1 MPRDAKPDGQVD
13 LFLPQLTALPLRDQ
27 RETMERPFFSLSKR
41 KRLKPIDYIS
51 PDGKITVHV
60 SANSEYG
67 LATIYDL
74 DILIYCA
81 SVLIEHKR
89 RGAND
94 IPQTLNIVPYDM
106 LKTLKRDVGGRAYEL
121 LGNALDRLQ
130 STTVKT
136 NIRSGDAVE
145 TTFSWID
152 SHSQIRD
159 RSGQIR
165 GMRITVAKW
174 FYDGVLMDGGVLAI
188 DPAYF
193 SLTGGRER
201 WLYRVARKHAGGAG
215 ADGFAISMP
224 TLFEKSGAEGDY
236 RRFKFEMAKIVKEN
250 ALPGYALA
258 LETRGNGEP
267 LVRMTRRDTAPSA
280 AIAETTPPS
289 PAPGSAEAN
298 GQKRTPAI
306 RAAAEAKSAVDD
318 SQPTMAFPDSGH
330 IAHTAFG
337 AIARA
342 SLPSPQRDHGLVAD
356 DFRQFLRQKQIA
368 FDAPNIT
375 RIFATF
381 CAKQRAVV

>member
-1 MPRDAKPDGQVD
+1 MAQDFREDGQVD

-41 KRLKPIDYIS
+41 KRLKPIDYVS
-51 PDGKITVHV
+51 PDRKVTVHV
-60 SANSEYG
+60 TANSEYG

-94 IPQTLNIVPYDM
+94 IPQTLHVVPYDM
-106 LKTLKRDVGGRAYEL
+106 LKTLKREVGGRAYEL

-152 SHSQIRD
+152 SHSQLKD
-159 RSGQIR
+159 RAGNVR
-165 GMRITVAKW
+165 GMRITLAKW

-201 WLYRVARKHAGGAG
+201 WLYRVARKHAGGSG
-215 ADGFAISMP
+215 NDGFAISMP
-224 TLFEKSGAEGDY
+224 TLFEKSGADGDY
-236 RRFKFEMAKIVKEN
+236 RRFKFEMAKI
-250 ALPGYALA
+250 ARADGLPGYSLELEQREDAEPFLRMRRREREKPLA
-258 LETRGNGEP
+258 DDSVG
-267 LVRMTRRDTAPSA
+267 
-280 AIAETTPPS
+280 PS
-289 PAPGSAEAN
+289 PSPPVAG
-298 GQKRTPAI
+298 K
-306 RAAAEAKSAVDD
+306 AA
-318 SQPTMAFPDSGH
+318 QPTDLLSSEPVVAFPISGH
-330 IAHTAFG
+330 IAHSAFG

-356 DFRQFLRQKQIA
+356 DFRVFLRQRDIA
-368 FDAPNIT
+368 LDAKNVAQ
-375 RIFATF
+375 IFATF
-381 CAKQRAVV
+381 CSKQRPAS

>member
-1 MPRDAKPDGQVD
+1 MAQDLREDRQVD

-51 PDGKITVHV
+51 PDRKVTVHV

-89 RGAND
+89 RGSND
-94 IPQTLNIVPYDM
+94 IPQTLHIVPYDM
-106 LKTLKRDVGGRAYEL
+106 LRTLKRDIGGRAYEL

-136 NIRSGDAVE
+136 NLRSGDAVE

-152 SHSQIRD
+152 SYSQMKD
-159 RSGQIR
+159 KSGNIR
-165 GMRITVAKW
+165 GMRITLAKW
-174 FYDGVLMDGGVLAI
+174 FYDGVLMEGGVLAI

-215 ADGFAISMP
+215 TDGFAISMP

-236 RRFKFEMAKIVKEN
+236 RRFKFEMAKIAREN
-250 ALPGYALA
+250 ALPGYSLD
-258 LETRGNGEP
+258 LELRDSAEP
-267 LVRMTRRDTAPSA
+267 FLRMTRREKLPNEDSLKPSPPLPAVPSA
-280 AIAETTPPS
+280 QSTTSATSAAS
-289 PAPGSAEAN
+289 PAIE
-298 GQKRTPAI
+298 
-306 RAAAEAKSAVDD
+306 
-318 SQPTMAFPDSGH
+318 FPSSGH

-342 SLPSPQRDHGLVAD
+342 NLPSPQRDHGFVAD
-356 DFRQFLRQKQIA
+356 DFRNFLRNREIA
-368 FDAPNIT
+368 FDAKNIT
-375 RIFATF
+375 QIFATF
-381 CAKQRAVV
+381 CGKQRAVS

>member
-1 MPRDAKPDGQVD
+1 MSQDQREDNQVD

-41 KRLKPIDYIS
+41 KRLKPIDYVS

-81 SVLIEHKR
+81 SVLMEHKR
-89 RGAND
+89 RGSNE
-94 IPQTLNIVPYDM
+94 IPQTLHVVPYDM

-121 LGNALDRLQ
+121 LGNTLDRLQ

-152 SHSQIRD
+152 SYSQIRD

-165 GMRITVAKW
+165 GMRITLAKW
-174 FYDGVLMDGGVLAI
+174 FYDGVLMEGGVLAI

-193 SLTGGRER
+193 SMTGGRER

-236 RRFKFEMAKIVKEN
+236 RRFKFEMAKIAKEN
-250 ALPGYALA
+250 SLPGYS
-258 LETRGNGEP
+258 LELESRRDAEP
-267 LVRMTRRDTAPSA
+267 LLRMTRRAQEVTTDQPASLQPPAPQQPAPRQSPKTAPT
-280 AIAETTPPS
+280 IAES
-289 PAPGSAEAN
+289 PIE
-298 GQKRTPAI
+298 
-306 RAAAEAKSAVDD
+306 
-318 SQPTMAFPDSGH
+318 FPRKGH

-342 SLPSPQRDHGLVAD
+342 NLPSPQRDHGIVAD
-356 DFRQFLRQKQIA
+356 EFRAFLLQREIA
-368 FDAPNIT
+368 FAATNIT
-375 RIFATF
+375 QIFATF
-381 CAKQRAVV
+381 CAKQRTAA

>member
-1 MPRDAKPDGQVD
+1 MAQDFREDGQVD

-41 KRLKPIDYIS
+41 KRLKPIDYVS
-51 PDGKITVHV
+51 PDRKITVHV
-60 SANSEYG
+60 TANSEYG

-94 IPQTLNIVPYDM
+94 IPQTLHVVPYDM
-106 LKTLKRDVGGRAYEL
+106 LKTLKREVGGRAYEL

-152 SHSQIRD
+152 SHSQLKD
-159 RSGQIR
+159 RAGNVR
-165 GMRITVAKW
+165 GMRITLAKW

-201 WLYRVARKHAGGAG
+201 WLYRVARKHAGGSG
-215 ADGFAISMP
+215 SDGFAISMP
-224 TLFEKSGAEGDY
+224 TLFEKSGADGDY
-236 RRFKFEMAKIVKEN
+236 RRFKFEMAKIARAD
-250 ALPGYALA
+250 ALPGYSLELEQREDAEPFLRMRRREREKALPDDDA
-258 LETRGNGEP
+258 VL
-267 LVRMTRRDTAPSA
+267 PS
-280 AIAETTPPS
+280 PS
-289 PAPGSAEAN
+289 PAG
-298 GQKRTPAI
+298 K
-306 RAAAEAKSAVDD
+306 AA
-318 SQPTMAFPDSGH
+318 QPTGLLSSEPVVPFPPSGH
-330 IAHTAFG
+330 IAHSAFG

-342 SLPSPQRDHGLVAD
+342 NLPSPQRDHGLVAD
-356 DFRQFLRQKQIA
+356 EFRSFLKQRDIGL
-368 FDAPNIT
+368 DAKNIT
-375 RIFATF
+375 QIFATF
-381 CAKQRAVV
+381 CSKQRAAS

>member
-1 MPRDAKPDGQVD
+1 MPHDEREDSQVD
-13 LFLPQLTALPLRDQ
+13 LFLPQLTTLPLRDQ

-41 KRLKPIDYIS
+41 KRLKPIDYVS
-51 PDGKITVHV
+51 PDRKITVHV

-94 IPQTLNIVPYDM
+94 IPQTLHVVPYDM

-152 SHSQIRD
+152 SYSQIRD

-165 GMRITVAKW
+165 GMRITLAKW
-174 FYDGVLMDGGVLAI
+174 FYDGVLMEGGVLAI

-250 ALPGYALA
+250 ALPGYSLA
-258 LETRGNGEP
+258 LETKDNSEP
-267 LVRMTRRDTAPSA
+267 LVRMTRRAKDPSA
-280 AIAETTPPS
+280 TEVGTSPAPS
-289 PAPGSAEAN
+289 PAPAHHLDRPAPLERAKAATPGA
-298 GQKRTPAI
+298 RTESTI
-306 RAAAEAKSAVDD
+306 
-318 SQPTMAFPDSGH
+318 AFPDSGH

-356 DFRQFLRQKQIA
+356 EFRTFLRQRGIA
-368 FDAPNIT
+368 FDASNIT
-375 RIFATF
+375 QIFATF
-381 CAKQRAVV
+381 CARQRAAS

>member
-1 MPRDAKPDGQVD
+1 MPAKKDRSEENQVD
-13 LFLPQLTALPLRDQ
+13 LFLPQLTTLPLRDQ

-41 KRLKPIDYIS
+41 KRLKPIDYVS
-51 PDGKITVHV
+51 PDRKVTVHV

-94 IPQTLNIVPYDM
+94 IPQTLHIVPYDM
-106 LKTLKRDVGGRAYEL
+106 LTTLKRDVGGRAYEL

-145 TTFSWID
+145 TTFSWLD
-152 SHSQIRD
+152 SYSQLKD
-159 RSGQIR
+159 RNGQVR
-165 GMRITVAKW
+165 GMRITLAKW
-174 FYDGVLMDGGVLAI
+174 FYDGVLMEGGVLAI
-188 DPAYF
+188 DPTYF

-215 ADGFAISMP
+215 AEGFAISMP

-236 RRFKFEMAKIVKEN
+236 RRFKFEMTKIAREN
-250 ALPGYALA
+250 GLPGYL
-258 LETRGNGEP
+258 LELVQREGAEP
-267 LVRMTRRDTAPSA
+267 MLRMVRREAEASAPPLPSSAQPEAPRRSAASSAADTAP
-280 AIAETTPPS
+280 
-289 PAPGSAEAN
+289 PARFPEN
-298 GQKRTPAI
+298 GPI
-306 RAAAEAKSAVDD
+306 
-318 SQPTMAFPDSGH
+318 GYG
-330 IAHTAFG
+330 AFG

-342 SLPSPQRDHGLVAD
+342 NLPAPQRDHGAVAD
-356 DFRQFLRQKQIA
+356 DFRAFLKSREIA
-368 FDAPNIT
+368 FDAKNIT
-375 RIFATF
+375 SIFATF
-381 CAKQRAVV
+381 CSKQRAAA

>member
-1 MPRDAKPDGQVD
+1 MPQDFREDGQVD

-41 KRLKPIDYIS
+41 KRLKPIDYVS
-51 PDGKITVHV
+51 PDKKITVHV

-89 RGAND
+89 RGTND
-94 IPQTLNIVPYDM
+94 IPQTLHVVPYDM
-106 LKTLKRDVGGRAYEL
+106 LRTLKREVGGRAYDL

-152 SHSQIRD
+152 SYSQLKD
-159 RSGQIR
+159 RSGSVR
-165 GMRITVAKW
+165 GMRITLAKW

-215 ADGFAISMP
+215 TDGFAISMP

-236 RRFKFEMAKIVKEN
+236 RRFKFEMSKIAREN
-250 ALPGYALA
+250 ALPGYALEIE
-258 LETRGNGEP
+258 LRGDAEP
-267 LVRMTRRDTAPSA
+267 FLRMTRRERELSEEATKPS
-280 AIAETTPPS
+280 PS
-289 PAPGSAEAN
+289 PAPPSAMPPAQRSPAEDEAV
-298 GQKRTPAI
+298 I
-306 RAAAEAKSAVDD
+306 E
-318 SQPTMAFPDSGH
+318 FPGSGH
-330 IAHTAFG
+330 IAHSAFG

-342 SLPSPQRDHGLVAD
+342 NLPSPQRDHGLVAD
-356 DFRQFLRQKQIA
+356 DFRGFLRQREIA
-368 FDAPNIT
+368 FNAKNIT
-375 RIFATF
+375 QIFATF
-381 CAKQRAVV
+381 CSKQRPAG

>member
-1 MPRDAKPDGQVD
+1 MVSKKVGRDDSQVD

-41 KRLKPIDYIS
+41 KRLKPIDYVS
-51 PDGKITVHV
+51 PDGKVTVHV

-74 DILIYCA
+74 DVLIYCA

-89 RGAND
+89 RGVND
-94 IPQTLNIVPYDM
+94 IPQTLHVVPYDM
-106 LKTLKRDVGGRAYEL
+106 LSTLKRDVGGRAYEL

-152 SHSQIRD
+152 SHSQLKD
-159 RSGQIR
+159 RNGQVR
-165 GMRITVAKW
+165 GMRITLAKW
-174 FYDGVLMDGGVLAI
+174 FYDGVLMEGGVLAI

-215 ADGFAISMP
+215 PDGFSISMP
-224 TLFEKSGAEGDY
+224 TLYEKSGAEGDY
-236 RRFKFEMAKIVKEN
+236 RRFKFEMTKIAREN
-250 ALPGYALA
+250 SLPGYS
-258 LETRGNGEP
+258 LELLQRDSGEP
-267 LVRMTRRDTAPSA
+267 LLRMAKRALD
-280 AIAETTPPS
+280 EVPS
-289 PAPGSAEAN
+289 PSPSSGFAPTADASNPG
-298 GQKRTPAI
+298 TV
-306 RAAAEAKSAVDD
+306 AAEEEPVSFPLQG
-318 SQPTMAFPDSGH
+318 SIAFG
-330 IAHTAFG
+330 AFG

-342 SLPSPQRDHGLVAD
+342 NLPPPQRDHEAVAN
-356 DFRQFLRQKQIA
+356 DFRNFLRSRDIA
-368 FDAPNIT
+368 FDASNIT
-375 RIFATF
+375 QIFATF
-381 CAKQRAVV
+381 CTKQRAAI

>member
-1 MPRDAKPDGQVD
+1 MSQDQRDENQVD

-41 KRLKPIDYIS
+41 KRLKPIDYVS

-81 SVLIEHKR
+81 SVLMEHKR
-89 RGAND
+89 RGSNA
-94 IPQTLNIVPYDM
+94 IPQTLHVVPYDM
-106 LKTLKRDVGGRAYEL
+106 LKTLKRDVGGRAYDL
-121 LGNALDRLQ
+121 LGNTLDRLQ

-152 SHSQIRD
+152 SYSQIRD
-159 RSGQIR
+159 RSGHIR
-165 GMRITVAKW
+165 GMRITLAKW
-174 FYDGVLMDGGVLAI
+174 FYDGVLMEGGVLAI

-193 SLTGGRER
+193 SMTGGRER

-236 RRFKFEMAKIVKEN
+236 RRFKFEMAKIAKEN
-250 ALPGYALA
+250 ALPGYS
-258 LETRGNGEP
+258 LELEQRRETEP
-267 LVRMTRRDTAPSA
+267 LLRMTRRAQEAPSPRQPHKA
-280 AIAETTPPS
+280 ATVVEDAQIEFP
-289 PAPGSAEAN
+289 
-298 GQKRTPAI
+298 
-306 RAAAEAKSAVDD
+306 RA
-318 SQPTMAFPDSGH
+318 GH
-330 IAHTAFG
+330 IGHTAFG

-342 SLPSPQRDHGLVAD
+342 NLPTPQRDHGKVGD
-356 DFRQFLRQKQIA
+356 EFRAFLLQREIA
-368 FDAPNIT
+368 FDAKNIT
-375 RIFATF
+375 QIFATF
-381 CAKQRAVV
+381 CSKQRAVA

>member
-1 MPRDAKPDGQVD
+1 MQQDGRDDGQVD
-13 LFLPQLTALPLRDQ
+13 LFLPQLTALPLKDQ

-41 KRLKPIDYIS
+41 KRLKPIDYVS
-51 PDGKITVHV
+51 PDRKITVHV

-81 SVLIEHKR
+81 SVLMEHKR
-89 RGAND
+89 RGSND
-94 IPQTLNIVPYDM
+94 IPQTLHVVPYDM
-106 LKTLKRDVGGRAYEL
+106 LKTLKREVGGRAYDL

-152 SHSQIRD
+152 SHSQLKD
-159 RSGQIR
+159 RTGNVR
-165 GMRITVAKW
+165 GMRITLAKW
-174 FYDGVLMDGGVLAI
+174 FFDGVLMEGGVLTI

-215 ADGFAISMP
+215 AEGFAISMP

-236 RRFKFEMAKIVKEN
+236 RRFKFEMAKITKEN
-250 ALPGYALA
+250 ALPGYS
-258 LETRGNGEP
+258 LELLSRDGAEP
-267 LVRMTRRDTAPSA
+267 MIRMIKREHELSDESGKEA
-280 AIAETTPPS
+280 AINNGS
-289 PAPGSAEAN
+289 PAPSRAKNNVSEP
-298 GQKRTPAI
+298 TETFPA
-306 RAAAEAKSAVDD
+306 
-318 SQPTMAFPDSGH
+318 SGH
-330 IAHTAFG
+330 IGHSAFG

-342 SLPSPQRDHGLVAD
+342 NLPSPQKDHGVVAD
-356 DFRQFLRQKQIA
+356 EFRSFLKRREIA
-368 FDAPNIT
+368 FDANNIT
-375 RIFATF
+375 QIFATF
-381 CAKQRAVV
+381 CSKQRPVT

>member
-1 MPRDAKPDGQVD
+1 MPEDQREDSQVD
-13 LFLPQLTALPLRDQ
+13 FFLPQLTALPLRDQ

-41 KRLKPIDYIS
+41 KRLKPIDYVS

-89 RGAND
+89 RGSND
-94 IPQTLNIVPYDM
+94 IPQTLHVVPYDM
-106 LKTLKRDVGGRAYEL
+106 LKTLKRDVGGRAYDL
-121 LGNALDRLQ
+121 LGNTLDRLQ

-152 SHSQIRD
+152 SYSQIRD

-165 GMRITVAKW
+165 GMRITLAKW
-174 FYDGVLMDGGVLAI
+174 FYEGVLMEGGVLAI

-193 SLTGGRER
+193 SMTGGRER

-215 ADGFAISMP
+215 TDGFAISMP

-236 RRFKFEMAKIVKEN
+236 RRFKFEMAKIAKDN
-250 ALPGYALA
+250 ALPGYALE
-258 LETRGNGEP
+258 LETRTGAEP
-267 LVRMTRRDTAPSA
+267 LLRMTRRAQEASTAPAPGAPSA
-280 AIAETTPPS
+280 LPRRPAQTAATVNEPQISFPP
-289 PAPGSAEAN
+289 
-298 GQKRTPAI
+298 T
-306 RAAAEAKSAVDD
+306 
-318 SQPTMAFPDSGH
+318 GH

-342 SLPSPQRDHGLVAD
+342 NLPSPQRDHGIVGD
-356 DFRQFLRQKQIA
+356 EFRSFLRQREIA
-368 FDAPNIT
+368 LDAKNIT
-375 RIFATF
+375 QIFATF
-381 CAKQRAVV
+381 CAKQRAAI

>member
-1 MPRDAKPDGQVD
+1 MSQDPREEGQVD

-41 KRLKPIDYIS
+41 KRLKPIDYVS
-51 PDGKITVHV
+51 PDRKITVHV

-81 SVLIEHKR
+81 SVLMEHKR
-89 RGAND
+89 RGSNE
-94 IPQTLNIVPYDM
+94 IPQTLHVVPYDM
-106 LKTLKRDVGGRAYEL
+106 LKTLKRDVGGRAYDL

-130 STTVKT
+130 STSVKT

-152 SHSQIRD
+152 SYSQIRD

-165 GMRITVAKW
+165 GMRITLAKW
-174 FYDGVLMDGGVLAI
+174 FYDGVLMEGGVLAI

-215 ADGFAISMP
+215 TDGFAISMP

-236 RRFKFEMAKIVKEN
+236 RRFKFEMAKVAKEN
-250 ALPGYALA
+250 ALPGYSLA
-258 LETRGNGEP
+258 LEVRTDSEP
-267 LVRMTRRDTAPSA
+267 LLRMTRRDRLPQTES
-280 AIAETTPPS
+280 E
-289 PAPGSAEAN
+289 
-298 GQKRTPAI
+298 TPAALPPPPALPTF
-306 RAAAEAKSAVDD
+306 RLADAGQSHTKRPQKSDAI
-318 SQPTMAFPDSGH
+318 AFPDNGH
-330 IAHTAFG
+330 IAHSAFG

-356 DFRQFLRQKQIA
+356 DFRAFLRQRDIA
-368 FDAPNIT
+368 FDAANIT
-375 RIFATF
+375 QIFATF
-381 CAKQRAVV
+381 CTKQRTAN

>member
-1 MPRDAKPDGQVD
+1 MPQDPRDDGQVD
-13 LFLPQLTALPLRDQ
+13 LFLPSLTALPLRDQ

-41 KRLKPIDYIS
+41 KRLKPIDYVS
-51 PDGKITVHV
+51 PDRRITVHV

-94 IPQTLNIVPYDM
+94 IPQTLHVVPYDM
-106 LKTLKRDVGGRAYEL
+106 LRTLKREVGGRAYEL

-136 NIRSGDAVE
+136 NIRSGDEVA

-152 SHSQIRD
+152 SYSQLKD
-159 RSGQIR
+159 RGGNVR
-165 GMRITVAKW
+165 GMRITLAKW
-174 FYDGVLMDGGVLAI
+174 FYDGVLMEGGVLAI

-236 RRFKFEMAKIVKEN
+236 RRFKFEMTKITREN
-250 ALPGYALA
+250 ALPGYSLE
-258 LETRGNGEP
+258 LETKSEGEP
-267 LVRMTRRDTAPSA
+267 MIRMIRRDHDPALMVTGPSPSA
-280 AIAETTPPS
+280 
-289 PAPGSAEAN
+289 PAAGE
-298 GQKRTPAI
+298 TPAEI
-306 RAAAEAKSAVDD
+306 PIS
-318 SQPTMAFPDSGH
+318 FPASGH
-330 IAHTAFG
+330 IAHSAFG

-342 SLPSPQRDHGLVAD
+342 NLPSPQRDHGLVAD
-356 DFRQFLRQKQIA
+356 EFRNFLRQREIA
-368 FDAPNIT
+368 PDARNIT
-375 RIFATF
+375 QIFATF
-381 CAKQRAVV
+381 CAKQRAAS

>member
-1 MPRDAKPDGQVD
+1 MVSKKVGRDDSQVD

-41 KRLKPIDYIS
+41 KRLKPIDYVS
-51 PDGKITVHV
+51 PDGKVTVHV

-74 DILIYCA
+74 DVLIYCA

-89 RGAND
+89 RGVND
-94 IPQTLNIVPYDM
+94 IPQTLHVVPYDM
-106 LKTLKRDVGGRAYEL
+106 LSTLKRDVGGRAYEL

-152 SHSQIRD
+152 SHSQLKD
-159 RSGQIR
+159 RNGQVR
-165 GMRITVAKW
+165 GMRITLAKW
-174 FYDGVLMDGGVLAI
+174 FYDGVLMEGGVLAI

-215 ADGFAISMP
+215 PDGFSISMP
-224 TLFEKSGAEGDY
+224 TLYEKSGAEGDY
-236 RRFKFEMAKIVKEN
+236 RRFKFEMTKIAREN
-250 ALPGYALA
+250 SLPGYS
-258 LETRGNGEP
+258 LELLQRDSGEP
-267 LVRMTRRDTAPSA
+267 LLRMAKRTLD
-280 AIAETTPPS
+280 EVPS
-289 PAPGSAEAN
+289 PSPSSGFAPAVGASKP
-298 GQKRTPAI
+298 GT
-306 RAAAEAKSAVDD
+306 AAAEEEPVSFPLQG
-318 SQPTMAFPDSGH
+318 SIAFG
-330 IAHTAFG
+330 AFG

-342 SLPSPQRDHGLVAD
+342 NLPSPQRDHEAVAN
-356 DFRQFLRQKQIA
+356 DFRNFLRSRDIA
-368 FDAPNIT
+368 FDASNIT
-375 RIFATF
+375 QIFATF
-381 CAKQRAVV
+381 CTKQRSAI

>member
-1 MPRDAKPDGQVD
+1 MSEAITEEGQVD

-51 PDGKITVHV
+51 PDRKVRVHV

-89 RGAND
+89 SGKND
-94 IPQTLNIVPYDM
+94 IPQTLFVVPYDM
-106 LKTLKRDVGGRAYEL
+106 LKTIKRDVGGRAYEL

-136 NIRSGDAVE
+136 NIRSGDEVE

-152 SHSQIRD
+152 SFSQIKD
-159 RSGQIR
+159 RSGQVR
-165 GMRITVAKW
+165 GMRITLAKW

-215 ADGFAISMP
+215 ADGFAISIP

-236 RRFKFEMAKIVKEN
+236 RRFKFEMAKMVKEN
-250 ALPGYALA
+250 ALPGYRLG
-258 LETRGNGEP
+258 LEQRDGSEP
-267 LVRMTRRDTAPSA
+267 LLRMTRRDREEPADVG
-280 AIAETTPPS
+280 PPS
-289 PAPGSAEAN
+289 PAPPQPFNASSGDSTPRVAAKATKGSSAEPV
-298 GQKRTPAI
+298 GETI
-306 RAAAEAKSAVDD
+306 
-318 SQPTMAFPDSGH
+318 AFPSSGH
-330 IAHTAFG
+330 IAYTGFS
-337 AIARA
+337 AIALA
-342 SLPSPQRDHGLVAD
+342 NLPSPQRDQGMVAD
-356 DFRQFLRQKQIA
+356 DFRAFARQREIA
-368 FDAPNIT
+368 FDAANIAQ
-375 RIFATF
+375 IFATF
-381 CAKQRAVV
+381 CSKQKTAG

>member
-41 KRLKPIDYIS
+41 KRLKPIDYVS

-81 SVLIEHKR
+81 SALIEHKR

-94 IPQTLNIVPYDM
+94 IPQTLNVVPYDM

-121 LGNALDRLQ
+121 LGHALDRLQ

-267 LVRMTRRDTAPSA
+267 LVRMTRRNTAASEA
-280 AIAETTPPS
+280 LSETTPTSPS
-289 PAPGSAEAN
+289 PSSAPRPVEAEART
-298 GQKRTPAI
+298 RTPHEPPA
-306 RAAAEAKSAVDD
+306 
-318 SQPTMAFPDSGH
+318 TFPDSGH

-356 DFRQFLRQKQIA
+356 DFRHFLRQKQIA

-375 RIFATF
+375 QIFATF

>member
-1 MPRDAKPDGQVD
+1 MSKDKREDRQVD
-13 LFLPQLTALPLRDQ
+13 LFLPQLTTLPLRDQ

-51 PDGKITVHV
+51 PDGKVTVHV

-89 RGAND
+89 RGSND
-94 IPQTLNIVPYDM
+94 IPQTLHVVPHDM

-121 LGNALDRLQ
+121 LSNSLDRLQ

-159 RSGQIR
+159 RKGSIR
-165 GMRITVAKW
+165 GMRITLAKW
-174 FYDGVLMDGGVLAI
+174 FYDGVLMEGGVLAI
-188 DPAYF
+188 DPTYF

-215 ADGFAISMP
+215 SDGFAISMP

-236 RRFKFEMAKIVKEN
+236 RRFKFEITKIAKDN
-250 ALPGYALA
+250 ALPGFSLKIEA
-258 LETRGNGEP
+258 RNGGEP
-267 LVRMTRRDTAPSA
+267 MLRMVKRSKDGELPTGAVKGPLDTVDAPPEKTRASRTPVSA
-280 AIAETTPPS
+280 VPS
-289 PAPGSAEAN
+289 PVP
-298 GQKRTPAI
+298 
-306 RAAAEAKSAVDD
+306 
-318 SQPTMAFPDSGH
+318 AFPEGH
-330 IAHTAFG
+330 IAYTAFG
-337 AIARA
+337 SIARA

-356 DFRQFLRQKQIA
+356 DFRAFMRQRDIA
-368 FDAPNIT
+368 RDAPNIAQ
-375 RIFATF
+375 IFATF
-381 CAKQRAVV
+381 CSKQRPAN

>member
-1 MPRDAKPDGQVD
+1 MARDSHDEGQVD

-41 KRLKPIDYIS
+41 KRLKPIDYVS
-51 PDGKITVHV
+51 PDRKTTVHV

-89 RGAND
+89 RGSND
-94 IPQTLNIVPYDM
+94 IPQTLNVVPYDM
-106 LKTLKRDVGGRAYEL
+106 LRTLKREVGGRAYEL

-136 NIRSGDAVE
+136 NIRAGDAVE

-152 SHSQIRD
+152 SHSQLKD
-159 RSGQIR
+159 RAGNVR
-165 GMRITVAKW
+165 GMRITLAKW
-174 FYDGVLMDGGVLAI
+174 FYDGVLMEGGVLAI

-224 TLFEKSGAEGDY
+224 TLYEKSGAEGDY
-236 RRFKFEMAKIVKEN
+236 RRFKFEMSKIAKEN
-250 ALPGYALA
+250 ALPGYALS
-258 LETRGNGEP
+258 LETRDDAEP
-267 LVRMTRRDTAPSA
+267 LLRMKRRDRTQEEA
-280 AIAETTPPS
+280 TKPS
-289 PAPGSAEAN
+289 PSPSPSPSSSRTNHRDEALEELSIN
-298 GQKRTPAI
+298 
-306 RAAAEAKSAVDD
+306 
-318 SQPTMAFPDSGH
+318 FPDRGH

-342 SLPSPQRDHGLVAD
+342 NLPSPQRDHGLVAD
-356 DFRQFLRQKQIA
+356 EFRAFLRQRDIPL
-368 FDAPNIT
+368 DAKNIT
-375 RIFATF
+375 QIFATF
-381 CAKQRAVV
+381 CAKQRPAT

>member
-1 MPRDAKPDGQVD
+1 MVSKKGGRDDSQVD

-41 KRLKPIDYIS
+41 KRLKPIDYVS
-51 PDGKITVHV
+51 PDGKVTVHV

-74 DILIYCA
+74 DVLIYCA

-89 RGAND
+89 RGVND
-94 IPQTLNIVPYDM
+94 IPQTLHVVPYDM
-106 LKTLKRDVGGRAYEL
+106 LSTLKRDVGGRAYEL

-152 SHSQIRD
+152 SHSQLKD
-159 RSGQIR
+159 RNGQVR
-165 GMRITVAKW
+165 GMRITLAKW
-174 FYDGVLMDGGVLAI
+174 FYDGVLMEGGVLAI

-215 ADGFAISMP
+215 PDGFSISMP
-224 TLFEKSGAEGDY
+224 TLYEKSGAEGDY
-236 RRFKFEMAKIVKEN
+236 RRFKFEMAKIVREN
-250 ALPGYALA
+250 SLPGYS
-258 LETRGNGEP
+258 LELLQRDTGEP
-267 LVRMTRRDTAPSA
+267 LLRMAKRSTD
-280 AIAETTPPS
+280 EGPS
-289 PAPGSAEAN
+289 PSPSSGLVPAAGVSKSGTAAVEEEPVSFPLQGS
-298 GQKRTPAI
+298 I
-306 RAAAEAKSAVDD
+306 
-318 SQPTMAFPDSGH
+318 AFG
-330 IAHTAFG
+330 AFG

-342 SLPSPQRDHGLVAD
+342 NLPSPQRDHEAVAD
-356 DFRQFLRQKQIA
+356 DFRNFLRARDIA
-368 FDAPNIT
+368 FDARNIT
-375 RIFATF
+375 QIFATF
-381 CAKQRAVV
+381 CTKQRSAA

>member
-1 MPRDAKPDGQVD
+1 MQHDHREDGQVD

-41 KRLKPIDYIS
+41 KRLKPIDYVS
-51 PDGKITVHV
+51 PDRKITVHV

-81 SVLIEHKR
+81 SVLMEHKR
-89 RGAND
+89 RGTND
-94 IPQTLNIVPYDM
+94 IPQTLHVVPYDM
-106 LKTLKRDVGGRAYEL
+106 LKTLKREVGGRAYDL

-152 SHSQIRD
+152 SHSQLKD
-159 RSGQIR
+159 RSGHVR
-165 GMRITVAKW
+165 GMRITLAKW

-215 ADGFAISMP
+215 SDGFAISMP
-224 TLFEKSGAEGDY
+224 TLFEKSGAEGEY
-236 RRFKFEMAKIVKEN
+236 RRFKFEIAKIAREN
-250 ALPGYALA
+250 ELPGYS
-258 LETRGNGEP
+258 LEIEQREDAEP
-267 LVRMTRRDTAPSA
+267 LLRMTRRDCEPVV
-280 AIAETTPPS
+280 ERKPS
-289 PAPGSAEAN
+289 PALAFAV
-298 GQKRTPAI
+298 KDRTPDGPPI
-306 RAAAEAKSAVDD
+306 
-318 SQPTMAFPDSGH
+318 AFPANGH
-330 IAHTAFG
+330 IAHSAFG

-342 SLPSPQRDHGLVAD
+342 TLPSPQRDHGLVGD
-356 DFRQFLRQKQIA
+356 DFRAFLRQREIA
-368 FDAPNIT
+368 FDAKNIT
-375 RIFATF
+375 QIFATF
-381 CAKQRAVV
+381 CAKQRPAN

>member
-1 MPRDAKPDGQVD
+1 MVSKKVGRDDNQVD

-41 KRLKPIDYIS
+41 KRLKPIDYVS
-51 PDGKITVHV
+51 PDGKVTVHV

-74 DILIYCA
+74 DVLIYCA

-89 RGAND
+89 RGVND
-94 IPQTLNIVPYDM
+94 IPQTLHVVPYDM
-106 LKTLKRDVGGRAYEL
+106 LSTLKRDVGGRAYEL

-152 SHSQIRD
+152 SHSQLKD
-159 RSGQIR
+159 RNGQVR
-165 GMRITVAKW
+165 GMRITLAKW
-174 FYDGVLMDGGVLAI
+174 FYDGVLMEGGVLAI

-215 ADGFAISMP
+215 PDGFSISMP
-224 TLFEKSGAEGDY
+224 TLYEKSGAEGDY
-236 RRFKFEMAKIVKEN
+236 RRFKFEMTKIAREN
-250 ALPGYALA
+250 SLPGYS
-258 LETRGNGEP
+258 LELLQRDGGEP
-267 LVRMTRRDTAPSA
+267 LLRMAKRSLDES
-280 AIAETTPPS
+280 PS
-289 PAPGSAEAN
+289 PSPSNGFAPAVDAS
-298 GQKRTPAI
+298 KRGT
-306 RAAAEAKSAVDD
+306 AAAEEEPVSFPVQG
-318 SQPTMAFPDSGH
+318 SIAFG
-330 IAHTAFG
+330 AFG

-342 SLPSPQRDHGLVAD
+342 NLPSPQRDHEAVAN
-356 DFRQFLRQKQIA
+356 DFRNFLRSRDIA
-368 FDAPNIT
+368 FDASNIT
-375 RIFATF
+375 QIFATF
-381 CAKQRAVV
+381 CTKQRSAI

>member
-1 MPRDAKPDGQVD
+1 MQHDHREDGQVD

-41 KRLKPIDYIS
+41 KRLKPIDYVS
-51 PDGKITVHV
+51 PDRKITVHV

-81 SVLIEHKR
+81 SVLMEHKR
-89 RGAND
+89 RGTND
-94 IPQTLNIVPYDM
+94 IPQTLHVVPYDM
-106 LKTLKRDVGGRAYEL
+106 LKTLKREVGGRAYDL

-152 SHSQIRD
+152 SHSQLKD
-159 RSGQIR
+159 RTGHVR
-165 GMRITVAKW
+165 GMRITLAKW

-215 ADGFAISMP
+215 SDGFAISMP
-224 TLFEKSGAEGDY
+224 TLFEKSGAEGEY
-236 RRFKFEMAKIVKEN
+236 RRFKFEITKIAREN
-250 ALPGYALA
+250 DLPGYS
-258 LETRGNGEP
+258 LEIEQREDAEP
-267 LVRMTRRDTAPSA
+267 LLRMTRRDREPAV
-280 AIAETTPPS
+280 EHKPS
-289 PAPGSAEAN
+289 PAPA
-298 GQKRTPAI
+298 
-306 RAAAEAKSAVDD
+306 SAVKDRTAD
-318 SQPTMAFPDSGH
+318 EPPIAFPTNGH
-330 IAHTAFG
+330 IAHSAFG

-342 SLPSPQRDHGLVAD
+342 NLPGPQRDHGLVGD
-356 DFRQFLRQKQIA
+356 DFRAFLRHREIA
-368 FDAPNIT
+368 FDAKNIT
-375 RIFATF
+375 QIFATF
-381 CAKQRAVV
+381 CAKQRPAN

>member
-1 MPRDAKPDGQVD
+1 MSVDFRDDGQVD

-51 PDGKITVHV
+51 PDRKITVHV

-89 RGAND
+89 RGTND
-94 IPQTLNIVPYDM
+94 IPQTLHVVPYDM

-152 SHSQIRD
+152 SYSQIRD
-159 RSGQIR
+159 RGGSIR
-165 GMRITVAKW
+165 GMRITLAKW
-174 FYDGVLMDGGVLAI
+174 FYDGVLMEGGVLAI

-215 ADGFAISMP
+215 PDGFTISMP

-236 RRFKFEMAKIVKEN
+236 RRFKFEMAKIVREN
-250 ALPGYALA
+250 ALPSYR
-258 LETRGNGEP
+258 LELEHRDGGEP
-267 LVRMTRRDTAPSA
+267 ALRMTRRDQSPTEKPA
-280 AIAETTPPS
+280 PPS
-289 PAPGSAEAN
+289 PAPA
-298 GQKRTPAI
+298 
-306 RAAAEAKSAVDD
+306 AAAETSAATTADNAAA
-318 SQPTMAFPDSGH
+318 TFPSAGP
-330 IAHTAFG
+330 INYTAFG

-342 SLPSPQRDHGLVAD
+342 SLPSPQRDHGMVAD
-356 DFRQFLRQKQIA
+356 DFRAFLRQREIA
-368 FDAPNIT
+368 FDAPNIA

-381 CAKQRAVV
+381 CSKQRPAH